1 MVEVIIL
8 YDDVS
13 DSNTS
18 SRIGKYDEDHDKSTS
33 TSSHINLSG
42 MAVYHLAS

>member
-33 TSSHINLSG
+33 SSYINLSG